1 MTEKE
6 RGVLLGQARTFLF
19 TPGDQPER
27 IAKAFQ
33 LKTDAVIIDLEDAVR
48 KEKKEFARNAILQ
61 PITENRSKSGPLVV
75 IRTNAF
81 SSPEFLEDLKIAITL
96 NVDAIMLPKFIP
108 GPEAEKIDEVITAAE
123 VAFAQLDLLPVIA
136 LIESTVGVLNL
147 LTASSFPKRVIR
159 LAFGAADLY
168 GDLGMSYSE
177 TGPNSIFAMA
187 SIVMASVSCGLA
199 SPIDSPHF
207 EIEDDLGLQENS
219 HYAREMGFGGKLC
232 LHPRQLEIVGDCF
245 ERGLSE
251 QTWATRVLEKWS
263 QNTGGKGA
271 ILIDGSLV
279 DEAMVKR
286 ALQIL
291 DLI

>member
-6 RGVLLGQARTFLF
+6 RGVLLSQAHTFLF

-48 KEKKEFARNAILQ
+48 KENKEFARKAILQ
-61 PITENRSKSGPLVV
+61 PITENRSINGPLVV

-81 SSPEFLEDLKIAITL
+81 SSPEFPEDLKIALTL

-123 VAFAQLDLLPVIA
+123 VAFARLNLLPVIA

-147 LTASSFPKRVIR
+147 LTISSFPKRVIR

-168 GDLGMSYSE
+168 EDLGVTYTA
-177 TGPNSIFAMA
+177 TGPNSILAMA
-187 SIVMASVSCGLA
+187 SIVMASVNCGLA

-207 EIEDDLGLQENS
+207 EVEDELGLQENS
-219 HYAREMGFGGKLC
+219 LNARDMGFGGKLC
-232 LHPRQLEIVGDCF
+232 LHPKQLEIVGDCF
-245 ERGLSE
+245 ERGHCE
-251 QTWATRVLEKWS
+251 QTWATRVMEKWS
-263 QNTGGKGA
+263 QNSGGKGA
-271 ILIDGSLV
+271 ILVDGSLV

-286 ALQIL
+286 ARQIL
-291 DLI
+291 GLI